1 MLGRGQAVRRGT
13 LDPVFEGSNPSAPAS
28 SFSRGRSMGDP
39 FMASGFGELKVFSGS
54 AHPDLTRDIASFLGV
69 SVGQAR
75 LRRFPDSEVSFQ
87 IDENIRG
94 TDVFIVQPT
103 SNPVDEH
110 LMEMLVMIDAF
121 RRSSAARITA
131 VVPYYGYA
139 RQDRKDKP
147 RVPISAKL
155 VANIISAAGTNR
167 VLTMDLHKAQIQGF
181 FDIPVDHLFAAPVI
195 IDYLSRL
202 DYPRLTLVSP
212 DAGGADR
219 ARAYAKRLGAEL
231 AVIDKRRTDDGTA
244 EVMNVIGD
252 VEGRT
257 CIIQDDI
264 IDTAGTI
271 TKAATALPSNG
282 AARVIACAVH
292 GVLSG
297 PAIDRIER
305 SPIDKLIVTNTIPLS
320 PAAAA
325 CSKIVVLSVAR
336 LLGQAIKS
344 IHEETSVSSLFV

>member
-1 MLGRGQAVRRGT
+1 
-13 LDPVFEGSNPSAPAS
+13 
-28 SFSRGRSMGDP
+28 
-39 FMASGFGELKVFSGS
+39 MAIGFGELKVFSGS
-54 AHPDLTRDIASFLGV
+54 AHPNLAREIAAFLGV
-69 SVGQAR
+69 NIGQAR

-94 TDVFIVQPT
+94 TDVFLIQPT
-103 SNPVDEH
+103 SRPVDEH
-110 LMEMLVMIDAF
+110 LVELLIMIDAF

-131 VVPYYGYA
+131 VLPYYGYA

-155 VANIISAAGTNR
+155 VANILSAAGTNR

-181 FDIPVDHLFAAPVI
+181 FDLPVDHLFAAPVI

-202 DYPRLTLVSP
+202 DQPNLTIVSP
-212 DAGGADR
+212 DAGGAER

-231 AVIDKRRTDDGTA
+231 AIIDKRRTDDGTA

-257 CIIQDDI
+257 CILQDDI

-271 TKAATALPSNG
+271 TKGASALKANG
-282 AARVIACAVH
+282 AERVFACAVH
-292 GVLSG
+292 GVLSD
-297 PAIDRIER
+297 PAIERIER
-305 SPIDKLIVTNTIPLS
+305 SPIDKLIVTNTVPLS
-320 PAAAA
+320 AAGVA

>member
-1 MLGRGQAVRRGT
+1 
-13 LDPVFEGSNPSAPAS
+13 
-28 SFSRGRSMGDP
+28 MGDP
-39 FMASGFGELKVFSGS
+39 FMATGFGELKVFSGS
-54 AHPDLTRDIASFLGV
+54 AHPELAREIAGFLGV
-69 SVGQAR
+69 PVGQAR

-103 SNPVDEH
+103 CSPVDQH
-110 LMEMLVMIDAF
+110 IMEMLVMIDAF

-131 VVPYYGYA
+131 VIPYYGYA

-155 VANIISAAGTNR
+155 VANILSAAGTNR

-195 IDYLSRL
+195 IEYLARL
-202 DYPRLTLVSP
+202 DYPKRTLVSP
-212 DAGGADR
+212 DAGGAER
-219 ARAYAKRLGAEL
+219 ARAYAKRLDAEL
-231 AVIDKRRTDDGTA
+231 AIIDKRRSDDGTA

-257 CIIQDDI
+257 CILQDDI

-271 TKAATALPSNG
+271 TKGANALKANG
-282 AARVIACAVH
+282 AGQVFACAVH

-297 PAIDRIER
+297 PAIDRIEK

>member
-1 MLGRGQAVRRGT
+1 
-13 LDPVFEGSNPSAPAS
+13 
-28 SFSRGRSMGDP
+28 MGEP
-39 FMASGFGELKVFSGS
+39 FMATGFGELKVFSGS
-54 AHPDLTRDIASFLGV
+54 AHPELTREIAAFLGV
-69 SVGQAR
+69 PTGQAR

-94 TDVFIVQPT
+94 TDVFILQPT
-103 SNPVDEH
+103 CSPVDQH
-110 LMEMLVMIDAF
+110 IMEMLIMIDAF
-121 RRSSAARITA
+121 KRSSAARITA
-131 VVPYYGYA
+131 VVPYFGYA

-155 VANIISAAGTNR
+155 VANILSAAGTNR

-195 IDYLSRL
+195 VEYLARL
-202 DYPRLTLVSP
+202 DYPKRTIVSP
-212 DAGGADR
+212 DAGGAER
-219 ARAYAKRLGAEL
+219 ARAYAKRLNAEL
-231 AVIDKRRTDDGTA
+231 AIIDKRRTDDGTGEA

-257 CIIQDDI
+257 CILQDDI

-271 TKAATALPSNG
+271 TKGASALKANG
-282 AARVIACAVH
+282 AAQVFACAVH

-297 PAIDRIER
+297 PAIDRIEK

-320 PAAAA
+320 PHAAA

>member
-1 MLGRGQAVRRGT
+1 
-13 LDPVFEGSNPSAPAS
+13 
-28 SFSRGRSMGDP
+28 MGDC
-39 FMASGFGELKVFSGS
+39 FMPTGFGELKVFAGS
-54 AHPDLTRDIASFLGV
+54 AHPQLAREIAEYLGI
-69 SVGQAR
+69 STGQAR
-75 LRRFPDSEVSFQ
+75 LRRFPDTEVSFQ

-94 TDVFIVQPT
+94 TDVFVVQPT
-103 SNPVDEH
+103 SAPVDEH
-110 LMEMLVMIDAF
+110 LMELMIMVDAF

-131 VVPYYGYA
+131 VIPYYGYA

-155 VANIISAAGTNR
+155 VANLISAAGVNR

-181 FDIPVDHLFAAPVI
+181 FDLPVDHLFAAPVI
-195 IDYLSRL
+195 IEYLARRG
-202 DYPRLTLVSP
+202 YPNLTIVSP
-212 DAGGADR
+212 DAGGAER

-231 AVIDKRRTDDGTA
+231 AVIDKRRSDDGTA

-252 VEGRT
+252 VHGRT

-271 TKAATALPSNG
+271 KKAADALKANG
-282 AARVIACAVH
+282 AARVLACAVH

-297 PAIDRIER
+297 PAIERIEE
-305 SPIDKLIVTNTIPLS
+305 SPLDELIVTNTIPLT
-320 PAAAA
+320 ADRAR
-325 CSKIVVLSVAR
+325 CTKIKVLSVAR
-336 LLGQAIKS
+336 LLGQAIRS

>member
-1 MLGRGQAVRRGT
+1 MKRPL
-13 LDPVFEGSNPSAPAS
+13 S
-28 SFSRGRSMGDP
+28 GDGLV
-39 FMASGFGELKVFSGS
+39 ATGFGDLKIFSGS
-54 AHPDLTRDIASFLGV
+54 ANPQLSREIADVLGIPL
-69 SVGQAR
+69 GQAR

-94 TDVFIVQPT
+94 ADVFIVQPT
-103 SNPVDEH
+103 STPVDQH
-110 LMEMLVMIDAF
+110 LMELLVMIDAF

-155 VANIISAAGTNR
+155 VANLLSAAGTNR
-167 VLTMDLHKAQIQGF
+167 MLTMDLHKAQIQGF

-195 IDYLSRL
+195 IDYCSRMR
-202 DYPRLTLVSP
+202 YPNLTMVSP
-212 DAGGADR
+212 DAGGAER
-219 ARAYAKRLGAEL
+219 ARAYAKRLDAEL
-231 AVIDKRRTDDGTA
+231 AIVDKRRTEDGTA

-252 VEGRT
+252 VRGRT
-257 CIIQDDI
+257 CILQDDI

-271 TKAATALPSNG
+271 QKAATALKESG
-282 AARVIACAVH
+282 AERVLACAVH

-297 PAIDRIER
+297 PAIERIEKA
-305 SPIDKLIVTNTIPLS
+305 PLDQLIVTNSIPLNE
-320 PAAAA
+320 AGQK
-325 CSKIVVLSVAR
+325 CKKIVVLSVAR
-336 LLGQAIKS
+336 LLGQAIRN

>member
-1 MLGRGQAVRRGT
+1 MTHDRLQLFTGNANPELAREIGQALEMDLGRAMIRQFADGEIYLQIQENVRG
-13 LDPVFEGSNPSAPAS
+13 A
-28 SFSRGRSMGDP
+28 
-39 FMASGFGELKVFSGS
+39 
-54 AHPDLTRDIASFLGV
+54 
-69 SVGQAR
+69 
-75 LRRFPDSEVSFQ
+75 
-87 IDENIRG
+87 
-94 TDVFIVQPT
+94 DVFIVQPT
-103 SNPVDEH
+103 CTPVDRH
-110 LMEMLVMIDAF
+110 LMELMIMIDAF
-121 RRSSAARITA
+121 KRSSASRITA
-131 VVPYYGYA
+131 VLPYYGYA

-155 VANIISAAGTNR
+155 VANVLSAAGTNR

-195 IDYLSRL
+195 IDYLARL
-202 DYPRLTLVSP
+202 DYPKLTMVSP
-212 DAGGADR
+212 DAGGAER
-219 ARAYAKRLGAEL
+219 ARAYAKRLDAEL
-231 AVIDKRRTDDGTA
+231 AVIDKRRSDDGTA

-257 CIIQDDI
+257 CILQDDI

-271 TKAATALPSNG
+271 TKGATALKVNG
-282 AARVIACAVH
+282 ASRIIACAVH

-297 PAIDRIER
+297 PAIERIEK

-320 PAAAA
+320 SAGAA
-325 CSKIVVLSVAR
+325 CSKVVVLSVAR

>member
-1 MLGRGQAVRRGT
+1 MST
-13 LDPVFEGSNPSAPAS
+13 
-28 SFSRGRSMGDP
+28 
-39 FMASGFGELKVFSGS
+39 GFGDLKIFSGS
-54 AHPDLTRDIASFLGV
+54 AHPTLTKEIAEVLGIPA
-69 SVGQAR
+69 GQAR

-94 TDVFIVQPT
+94 ADVFIVQPT
-103 SNPVDEH
+103 CTPVDQH
-110 LMEMLVMIDAF
+110 LMELLVMTDAF
-121 RRSSAARITA
+121 RRSSAARITS
-131 VVPYYGYA
+131 VIPYYGYA

-155 VANIISAAGTNR
+155 VANLLSASGTNR

-202 DYPRLTLVSP
+202 NSPKLTMVSP
-212 DAGGADR
+212 DAGGAER
-219 ARAYAKRLGAEL
+219 ARAYAKRLDAEL
-231 AVIDKRRTDDGTA
+231 AVIDKRRTEDGSA

-252 VEGRT
+252 VDGRT

-271 TKAATALPSNG
+271 QKAAVALKQAG
-282 AARVIACAVH
+282 AAKVLACAVH

-297 PAIDRIER
+297 PAIER
-305 SPIDKLIVTNTIPLS
+305 VQSAPIDQLIVTNTIPLRGE
-320 PAAAA
+320 AQQ
-325 CSKIVVLSVAR
+325 CKKIVVLSVAR
-336 LLGQAIKS
+336 LLGQAIRS

>member
-1 MLGRGQAVRRGT
+1 
-13 LDPVFEGSNPSAPAS
+13 
-28 SFSRGRSMGDP
+28 
-39 FMASGFGELKVFSGS
+39 MASGQLKIFSGS
-54 AHPDLTRDIASFLGV
+54 AHRALTEEIAEFLQV
-69 SVGQAR
+69 SVGHAR
-75 LRRFPDSEVSFQ
+75 LQRFPDTEVSFQ

-103 SNPVDEH
+103 CADVDRH
-110 LMEMLVMIDAF
+110 LVEICVMIDAF
-121 RRSSAARITA
+121 RRSSASRITA
-131 VVPYYGYA
+131 VIPYYGYA

-155 VANIISAAGTNR
+155 VANLLSAAGANR

-202 DYPRLTLVSP
+202 DSPNLTIVSP
-212 DAGGADR
+212 DAGGAER
-219 ARAYAKRLGAEL
+219 ARAYAKRLDAEL
-231 AVIDKRRTDDGTA
+231 AIIDKRRTEDGTA

-252 VEGRT
+252 VGGRT
-257 CIIQDDI
+257 CILQDDI

-271 TKAATALPSNG
+271 VKAANALKVNG
-282 AARVIACAVH
+282 AERVFACAVH

-297 PAIDRIER
+297 PAIER
-305 SPIDKLIVTNTIPLS
+305 LEAAPIDQVIITNTIPLMTDRARS
-320 PAAAA
+320 
-325 CSKIVVLSVAR
+325 CRKIKQLSVAR
-336 LLGQAIKS
+336 LLGQAIRS

>member
-1 MLGRGQAVRRGT
+1 
-13 LDPVFEGSNPSAPAS
+13 
-28 SFSRGRSMGDP
+28 MGDP
-39 FMASGFGELKVFSGS
+39 FTATGFGELKVFSGS
-54 AHPDLTRDIASFLGV
+54 AHPQLARDIAAFLGV
-69 SVGQAR
+69 AVGQAR
-75 LRRFPDSEVSFQ
+75 LRRFPDTEVSFQ

-94 TDVFIVQPT
+94 TDVFVVQPT
-103 SNPVDEH
+103 CAPVDQH
-110 LMEMLVMIDAF
+110 IMELLIMIDAF
-121 RRSSAARITA
+121 KRSSAARITA
-131 VVPYYGYA
+131 VVPYFGYA

-155 VANIISAAGTNR
+155 VANVLSAAGTHR

-195 IDYLSRL
+195 IDYLSKL
-202 DYPRLTLVSP
+202 DHPKLTLVSP
-212 DAGGADR
+212 DAGGAER
-219 ARAYAKRLGAEL
+219 ARAYAKRLAAEL

-257 CIIQDDI
+257 CILQDDI

-271 TKAATALPSNG
+271 TKGAKALKENG
-282 AARVIACAVH
+282 AARVFACAVH

-297 PAIDRIER
+297 PAIERIES

-325 CSKIVVLSVAR
+325 SSKIVVLSVAR

>member
-1 MLGRGQAVRRGT
+1 
-13 LDPVFEGSNPSAPAS
+13 
-28 SFSRGRSMGDP
+28 MGDP
-39 FMASGFGELKVFSGS
+39 FMATGFGELKVFPGS
-54 AHPDLTRDIASFLGV
+54 AHPELTREIASFLGV
-69 SVGQAR
+69 PVGQSR
-75 LRRFPDSEVSFQ
+75 LRRFPDTEVSFQ

-103 SNPVDEH
+103 CASRSGSVDQH
-110 LMEMLVMIDAF
+110 LVELLIMIDAF

-131 VVPYYGYA
+131 VLPYYGYA

-155 VANIISAAGTNR
+155 VANVLSAAGTNR

-195 IDYLSRL
+195 IDYLSRQ
-202 DYPRLTLVSP
+202 DYSNLTMVSP
-212 DAGGADR
+212 DAGGAER
-219 ARAYAKRLGAEL
+219 ARAYAKRLGGGRAEL
-231 AVIDKRRTDDGTA
+231 AIIDKRRTDDGTA

-257 CIIQDDI
+257 CILQDDI

-271 TKAATALPSNG
+271 TKGAMALKDNG
-282 AARVIACAVH
+282 AAKVVACAVH

-297 PAIDRIER
+297 PAIERIEK
-305 SPIDKLIVTNTIPLS
+305 SPIDQLIVTNTIPLS
-320 PAAAA
+320 AAGEA
-325 CSKIVVLSVAR
+325 CTKIKVLSVAR

>member
-1 MLGRGQAVRRGT
+1 VIGEPL
-13 LDPVFEGSNPSAPAS
+13 
-28 SFSRGRSMGDP
+28 
-39 FMASGFGELKVFSGS
+39 MATGFGELKIFSGS
-54 AHPDLTRDIASFLGV
+54 AHVELTREIAAFLGV
-69 SVGQAR
+69 PMGAAR
-75 LRRFPDSEVSFQ
+75 LRRFPDTEVSFQ

-94 TDVFIVQPT
+94 TDVFVVQPT
-103 SNPVDEH
+103 CATSTGSVDQH
-110 LMEMLVMIDAF
+110 LMELMIMVDAF

-131 VVPYYGYA
+131 VIPYYGYA

-155 VANIISAAGTNR
+155 VANVLGAAGTNR

-195 IDYLSRL
+195 IEYLARL
-202 DYPRLTLVSP
+202 DSPKLTLVAP
-212 DAGGADR
+212 DAGGAER
-219 ARAYAKRLGAEL
+219 ARAYAKRLGGEL
-231 AVIDKRRTDDGTA
+231 AVIDKRRSDDGTA

-252 VEGRT
+252 VAGRT

-264 IDTAGTI
+264 VDTAGTI
-271 TKAATALPSNG
+271 TKAATALKNNG
-282 AARVIACAVH
+282 AERVLACAVH

-297 PAIDRIER
+297 PAIERIEK
-305 SPIDKLIVTNTIPLS
+305 SPIDKMIVTNTIPQTKAS
-320 PAAAA
+320 EQ

>member
-1 MLGRGQAVRRGT
+1 MPT
-13 LDPVFEGSNPSAPAS
+13 
-28 SFSRGRSMGDP
+28 
-39 FMASGFGELKVFSGS
+39 GFGELKVFAGS
-54 AHPDLTRDIASFLGV
+54 AHPQLAREIADYLGI
-69 SVGQAR
+69 SLGQSR
-75 LRRFPDSEVSFQ
+75 LRRFPDTEVSFQ

-103 SNPVDEH
+103 CAPVDEH
-110 LMEMLVMIDAF
+110 LVELLIMIDAF

-131 VVPYYGYA
+131 VLPYYGYA

-155 VANIISAAGTNR
+155 VANVLSAAGTNR

-181 FDIPVDHLFAAPVI
+181 FDIPVDHLVAAPVI
-195 IDYLSRL
+195 VDDLARRSYAK
-202 DYPRLTLVSP
+202 LTIVSP
-212 DAGGADR
+212 DAGGAER
-219 ARAYAKRLGAEL
+219 ARAYAKRLDAEL
-231 AVIDKRRTDDGTA
+231 AIIDKRRTDDGP

-252 VEGRT
+252 VAGRT

-271 TKAATALPSNG
+271 QKAAKALKEAG
-282 AARVIACAVH
+282 AERVLACAVH

-297 PAIDRIER
+297 PAIRRIEE
-305 SPIDKLIVTNTIPLS
+305 SPLEELIVTNTIPQS
-320 PAAAA
+320 DER
-325 CSKIVVLSVAR
+325 SKIRVLSVAR
-336 LLGQAIKS
+336 LLGQAIRS

>member
-1 MLGRGQAVRRGT
+1 MFIDEIGALTTRMARGQ
-13 LDPVFEGSNPSAPAS
+13 
-28 SFSRGRSMGDP
+28 
-39 FMASGFGELKVFSGS
+39 LKLFSGS
-54 AHPDLTRDIASFLGV
+54 AHPALAAEIGEFLGV
-69 SVGQAR
+69 PLGHAR
-75 LRRFPDSEVSFQ
+75 LQRFPDTEVSFQ

-103 SNPVDEH
+103 CADVDRH
-110 LMEMLVMIDAF
+110 LIEICVMIDAF
-121 RRSSAARITA
+121 RRSSASRITA
-131 VVPYYGYA
+131 VIPYYGYA

-155 VANIISAAGTNR
+155 VANLLSAAGANR

-195 IDYLSRL
+195 IEYCLNLRF
-202 DYPRLTLVSP
+202 PNLTIVSP
-212 DAGGADR
+212 DAGGAER

-231 AVIDKRRTDDGTA
+231 AIIDKRRSDDGAA
-244 EVMNVIGD
+244 EVMNVVGD

-271 TKAATALPSNG
+271 VKASNALKQNG
-282 AARVIACAVH
+282 AARVLACAVH

-297 PAIDRIER
+297 PAVER
-305 SPIDKLIVTNTIPLS
+305 LEAAPIDQVIITNTIPLI
-320 PAAAA
+320 AEKAK
-325 CSKIVVLSVAR
+325 CCRKIRQLSVAR
-336 LLGQAIKS
+336 LLGQAIRS

>member
-1 MLGRGQAVRRGT
+1 MAAT
-13 LDPVFEGSNPSAPAS
+13 KPVL
-28 SFSRGRSMGDP
+28 
-39 FMASGFGELKVFSGS
+39 FMSHDRLKVFAGNANRPLAEEICQS
-54 AHPDLTRDIASFLGV
+54 LNKWLGEAMV
-69 SVGQAR
+69 RVFADG
-75 LRRFPDSEVSFQ
+75 ETYVQ
-87 IDENIRG
+87 IKENVRG
-94 TDVFIVQPT
+94 TDVFVIQPT

-110 LMEMLVMIDAF
+110 LVELMIMIDAF
-121 RRSSAARITA
+121 RRSSASRITA
-131 VVPYYGYA
+131 VLPYYGYA

-155 VANIISAAGTNR
+155 VANVLSAAGTNR

-195 IDYLSRL
+195 IDYLARL
-202 DYPRLTLVSP
+202 DYPKLTMVSP
-212 DAGGADR
+212 DAGGAER
-219 ARAYAKRLGAEL
+219 ARAYAKRLDAEL
-231 AVIDKRRTDDGTA
+231 AVIDKRRSDDGTA

-257 CIIQDDI
+257 CILQDDI

-271 TKAATALPSNG
+271 TKGASALKANG
-282 AARVIACAVH
+282 AARIIACAVH

-297 PAIDRIER
+297 PAIERIEK

-320 PAAAA
+320 PAGAA
-325 CSKIVVLSVAR
+325 CGKVVVLSVAR

-344 IHEETSVSSLFV
+344 IHEETSVCWL